1 MKKLFLKYGLI
12 TLVVFT
18 PWLIVLHLAG
28 RFKPPFQETNPLDL
42 VSLLIN
48 FGIIFLGIR
57 EASLSLGREVGF
69 KQIFGIG
76 AKLSVVFAIVL
87 ALVFAVYY
95 QALNQDLLNYVI
107 KLNKLDDSAR
117 AGLLVYDTILQFG
130 SALFSSLLFSLAIAT
145 FLFIRNKQKAKS

>member
-1 MKKLFLKYGLI
+1 MKKFFFKYGLI

-28 RFKPPFQETNPLDL
+28 RFKPPFQETDPLDL

-48 FGIIFLGIR
+48 FGVIFLGIR
-57 EASLSLGREVGF
+57 EARLSLGREVGF
-69 KQIFGIG
+69 KQLFKIG

-95 QALNQDLLNYVI
+95 QTLNQDLLNYVI
-107 KLNKLDDSAR
+107 KLNKLDDSAK

-145 FLFIRNKQKAKS
+145 TLFFRNKRKAKS